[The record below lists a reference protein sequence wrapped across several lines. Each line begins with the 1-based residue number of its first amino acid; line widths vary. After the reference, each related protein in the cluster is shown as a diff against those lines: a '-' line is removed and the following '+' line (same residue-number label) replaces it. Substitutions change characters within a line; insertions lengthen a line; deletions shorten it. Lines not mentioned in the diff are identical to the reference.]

1 MKVTTA
7 QLPDAPR
14 SQDRVLTGEHAVIV
28 LDGASAFA
36 PVDVTP
42 AEYAGCLGEF
52 ILAGLTADQ
61 AADLKVVLAEAIRET
76 DRKLGLRNGSCPSS
90 TVAIL
95 RAASGQA
102 DMLVLGDSSIF
113 YDAGSGPAEFTDAR
127 LATLPVL
134 EHRQYRDNLRAG
146 RGYDDA
152 HRALLARLQQ
162 AQRSYRN
169 RPGGYW
175 IAERDPSAACQARTL
190 TVPASAVRWAVLA
203 TDGLVNTAR
212 HLGLDD
218 WAAIARYDAT
228 ALNQLLRQCHEW
240 EENNDPSGRDL
251 PRAKQHDDKTVAA
264 LTL

>member
-1 MKVTTA
+1 MA
-7 QLPDAPR
+7 QLPYAPR
-14 SQDRVLTGEHAVIV
+14 SQDRVFIGEHAVIV

-52 ILAGLTADQ
+52 ILAGL
-61 AADLKVVLAEAIRET
+61 AADLKAVLAEAIRAT
-76 DRKLGLRNGSCPSS
+76 TRKLGLRDGSCPSS

-95 RAASGQA
+95 RASGQA

-127 LATLPVL
+127 LAALPIP
-134 EHRQYRDNLRAG
+134 EHRQYRDNVGAG
-146 RGYDDA
+146 GGYYDA
-152 HRALLARLQQ
+152 HRALLVRLQQ

-190 TVPASAVRWAVLA
+190 TLPASTVRWAVLA
-203 TDGLVNTAR
+203 TDRLVNTAR
-212 HLGLDD
+212 HLAPLADD
-218 WAAIARYDAT
+218 EVPSQIKS
-228 ALNQLLRQCHEW
+228 ALCNGG
-240 EENNDPSGRDL
+240 PSVTSD
-251 PRAKQHDDKTVAA
+251 VAPPVR
-264 LTL
+264 